1 LSKDVFEIPSG
12 DGMASHAPSNSNS
25 QSDLSTELNTMPR
38 VEEFALIPTEAVT
51 SVAEP
56 ADVTAA
62 LATGPSIKE
71 PDMTLRDKSLHVVHS
86 QNAPRNP
93 DGTLAPPNQTP
104 AALPPT
110 APAGGD
116 MRDGVF
122 NFTNNAGSPPPA
134 SMPAPAQGSAQPGA
148 ILKAARER
156 QGLSVGDLAT
166 RLRMSVRQVEA
177 IETDHYE
184 ALPKGPFLRGFMRNY
199 AKVVGVDVNEI
210 LSLLDRTELGAS
222 TALRAAT
229 IAVPN
234 QNIKVNGSAPR
245 AASKLRLGVT
255 VGVLLLL
262 LAAVAY
268 WWQYVRPNLATGGRP
283 TPVAVQTADGSSVT
297 TVPVAPPSIGNVAGG
312 ATNASTAPAPLPSA
326 DPASASSKLAVPP
339 AGAGPP
345 VTGTGSGSAPADAS
359 AQQAITSP
367 PILDTVPPQVAAAT
381 PAGLRNSAN
390 AATVTSLDARGQPIG
405 TSSLTTPQSAADAAA
420 VATQAPP
427 VPAGSSRVGFTFTG
441 RSWVEVVDAR
451 GRTILSKRYEAGD
464 ADDVVGRPPF
474 SIVVGNAQVTRMAY
488 NGKPFDLEPHTRVTV
503 ARVTVK

>member
-1 LSKDVFEIPSG
+1 
-12 DGMASHAPSNSNS
+12 MASPGNGATSDTDP
-25 QSDLSTELNTMPR
+25 DLSTNPNTTPR
-38 VEEFALIPTEAVT
+38 VEEFALTPTEAVT

-56 ADVTAA
+56 ADMTAA

-93 DGTLAPPNQTP
+93 DGTLAPPNQS
-104 AALPPT
+104 PPSAT
-110 APAGGD
+110 SAAPAGD

-134 SMPAPAQGSAQPGA
+134 QMPAPAQGSAQPGA

-234 QNIKVNGSAPR
+234 QNIKVNGSVPR
-245 AASKLRLGVT
+245 TGSKLRLGVT
-255 VGVLLLL
+255 IGVLLLL

-283 TPVAVQTADGSSVT
+283 TPVAVQTALDNPSGMT
-297 TVPVAPPSIGNVAGG
+297 TPVAPPNMGSATGS
-312 ATNASTAPAPLPSA
+312 ATNALTTSALLPSN

-345 VTGTGSGSAPADAS
+345 STGTGSGSAPADAS
-359 AQQAITSP
+359 AQQATQLAMMSP
-367 PILDTVPPQVAAAT
+367 PILDTVPPQVATATPGGLRSAAT
-381 PAGLRNSAN
+381 

-405 TSSLTTPQSAADAAA
+405 ASPGVSPLTPQSAADAP
-420 VATQAPP
+420 ATP

-464 ADDVVGRPPF
+464 ADDVIGRPPL

>member
-1 LSKDVFEIPSG
+1 
-12 DGMASHAPSNSNS
+12 MASSANGTTSNTDP
-25 QSDLSTELNTMPR
+25 DLSTNLNTTPR
-38 VEEFALIPTEAVT
+38 VEEFALTPTEAVT

-56 ADVTAA
+56 ADMTAA

-93 DGTLAPPNQTP
+93 DGTLAPPNQSP
-104 AALPPT
+104 ASAT
-110 APAGGD
+110 SAAPAGD

-134 SMPAPAQGSAQPGA
+134 QMPAPAQGSAQPGA

-234 QNIKVNGSAPR
+234 QNIKVNGSVPR
-245 AASKLRLGVT
+245 TGSKLRLGVT
-255 VGVLLLL
+255 AGVLLLL

-283 TPVAVQTADGSSVT
+283 TPVAVQTALESPSVIT
-297 TVPVAPPSIGNVAGG
+297 TPVAPPSMGSATGS
-312 ATNASTAPAPLPSA
+312 ATNASTTPAPLPST

-345 VTGTGSGSAPADAS
+345 GTYTGGTGSGSAPADAS
-359 AQQAITSP
+359 AQQATQLAMMSP
-367 PILDTVPPQVAAAT
+367 PILDTVPPQVATAT
-381 PAGLRNSAN
+381 PGGLRSATT

-405 TSSLTTPQSAADAAA
+405 ASPGVSPLTPQSAADAAA
-420 VATQAPP
+420 AAPI
-427 VPAGSSRVGFTFTG
+427 PAGSSRVGFTFTG

-464 ADDVVGRPPF
+464 ADDVVGRPPL

-488 NGKPFDLEPHTRVTV
+488 NGKPFDLELHTRVTV